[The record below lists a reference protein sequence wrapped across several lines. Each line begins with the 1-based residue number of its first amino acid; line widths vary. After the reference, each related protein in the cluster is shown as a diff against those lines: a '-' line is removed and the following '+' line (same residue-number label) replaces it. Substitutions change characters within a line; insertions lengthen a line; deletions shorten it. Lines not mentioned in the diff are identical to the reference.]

1 MIKKIN
7 RFERKWIL
15 KNGDYLKLIN
25 SLLRSNFFF
34 KPQYPKRNVNSIYFD
49 NLKLKSIRENLDG
62 VSNKKKIRLRWYG
75 NQKTLFNPVLEIKSK
90 RGYETKKE
98 SFKLNKLNKI
108 SFLEPK
114 SLEKI
119 LEEINK
125 FIKPKNK
132 LYPILTTHYER
143 QYFISNQNKVRATV
157 DYNLES
163 IYLKNLSE
171 LQIKKNFFP
180 ECILELKY
188 STTID
193 RLLRHKLNEMTLR
206 LSKNSKFVQSF
217 FKRPKYYI

>member
-15 KNGDYLKLIN
+15 KDGDHLKLIN

-34 KPQYPKRNVNSIYFD
+34 RSQYSKRKVNSIYFD
-49 NLKLKSIRENLDG
+49 DSKLKSIRENLDG
-62 VSNKKKIRLRWYG
+62 VSNKKKTRLRWYG
-75 NQKTLFNPVLEIKSK
+75 NHRYLTNPILEIKSK

-98 SFKLNKLNKI
+98 SFKINKLDKMI
-108 SFLEPK
+108 YLEPK
-114 SLEKI
+114 SLEI
-119 LEEINK
+119 ITDEVNK
-125 FIKPKNK
+125 VTNSKNK

-163 IYLKNLSE
+163 VFLKNLSE
-171 LQIKKNFFP
+171 LQLRKKYFP

-188 STTID
+188 STKID
-193 RLLRHKLNEMTLR
+193 RLVRQKLNEMTLR